1 MEKNAGKLNLDQYRE
16 ALTGTLREWVRIPS
30 LKADAVPGAPFGP
43 ELARMLDTALASCR
57 ALGFETRNVDGYVG
71 EAWMG
76 EGSDEDA
83 LAILA
88 HVDVVP
94 VGDGWTREPFGG
106 AVEGSTMYGRGTS
119 DDKGPLAAALYA
131 MYAVKEAGIPL
142 KRKVKLII
150 GCDEESG
157 WEDIDYYKTVAILPR
172 SGFSPDATY
181 PVINIEKGGCHFR
194 LAGPLSREGL
204 KILSFSV
211 GERFNVIPGSAT
223 AIVAGNE
230 STVARVADISR
241 QYGWPVTASMEGN
254 AVRLTATGIN
264 GHAAHPSIARN
275 AIGQMLITLRDLGA
289 EGAIK
294 ELADKIGTQ
303 YLGEGLGI
311 KVEDAISGELTCN
324 LGIIRVEDGRVSCT
338 LDIRTPL
345 LVDGSRLRKIIQ
357 DHLEGVVVEELSLRT
372 PHYVPLSSELVQGLL
387 SAYHEVTGLEKRAIA
402 IGGGT
407 YARSLKEGVAF
418 GATFPDDPDVA
429 HQADE
434 YVNLDSLMRSMEIF
448 ASAIIRLAGKED

>member
-1 MEKNAGKLNLDQYRE
+1 
-16 ALTGTLREWVRIPS
+16 
-30 LKADAVPGAPFGP
+30 
-43 ELARMLDTALASCR
+43 
-57 ALGFETRNVDGYVG
+57 
-71 EAWMG
+71 
-76 EGSDEDA
+76 
-83 LAILA
+83 
-88 HVDVVP
+88 
-94 VGDGWTREPFGG
+94 
-106 AVEGSTMYGRGTS
+106 
-119 DDKGPLAAALYA
+119 
-131 MYAVKEAGIPL
+131 
-142 KRKVKLII
+142 
-150 GCDEESG
+150 
-157 WEDIDYYKTVAILPR
+157 PR

-230 STVARVADISR
+230 STVAKVADISR

-357 DHLEGVVVEELSLRT
+357 DHLEGVEVEELSLRT